1 MQDVLE
7 RPTINNVWSDYEVLG
22 VGKVWVLRKKRGKDR
37 SLKCFA

>member
-7 RPTINNVWSDYEVLG
+7 GTTISDVWSDYDVLG